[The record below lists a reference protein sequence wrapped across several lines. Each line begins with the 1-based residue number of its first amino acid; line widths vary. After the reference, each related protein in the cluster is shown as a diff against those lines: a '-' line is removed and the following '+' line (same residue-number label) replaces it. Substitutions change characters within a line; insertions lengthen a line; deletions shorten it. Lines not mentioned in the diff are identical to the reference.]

1 VYPQQTINPV
11 AAGAGAK
18 APEKSSFDMSL
29 LVILR
34 AEVHGDC
41 VLYLRELVCFLVL
54 RIVLLHHLAQVLFV
68 VARVRVVIHSDPTC

>member
-1 VYPQQTINPV
+1 
-11 AAGAGAK
+11 
-18 APEKSSFDMSL
+18 MSL

-41 VLYLRELVCFLVL
+41 VFYLRELVCFLVL

-68 VARVRVVIHSDPTC
+68 VACVRVVIHSDPTC

>member
-1 VYPQQTINPV
+1 VYPQQTIDPV
-11 AAGAGAK
+11 AAGTGAE
-18 APEKSSFDMSL
+18 APEESPCDTSL
-29 LVILR
+29 VVILL

-68 VARVRVVIHSDPTC
+68 VACVRVVIHSDPTC